1 MTTASAS
8 ARVGSAPAATSTPPA
23 SGPPWRR
30 WANPR
35 NPILAAT
42 AVAFVLHMVWALFLA
57 TEGGDL
63 AAQAAWT
70 HFVGNYPWAAYN
82 LSWYGGIHVASYS
95 VISPFLMAWFGIRT
109 VAVISGTLSATLA
122 ATMLVRFRAP
132 VALPAAVWAAFA
144 ISCNSASGRTTFG
157 LGLLFALAAVMCAFT
172 SRGTPF
178 LRASGMVG
186 FGLLATFASPVAGL
200 FLLVVGAAMFL
211 TGRRRAGVAI
221 CLGMPLVVGTTTLL
235 FPFTGVQPISLAA
248 IVLPAIASVVAVLV
262 CAPKDWRLIRVGA
275 GVYLAGILLTWLIPS
290 PVGSNVERMSLVFGG
305 VFLLC
310 AVGRVT
316 DWRRIVVLSL
326 AFIVT
331 GVWQV
336 VKPMD
341 DLIHTTPAAEA
352 AARSRDLIA
361 QLRERG
367 ADKGRVEVVPLRSH
381 WEAAGLSRQV
391 ILARGWNR
399 QVDAERNALFYQ
411 KTLTA
416 ADYRDW
422 LRKWA
427 VHYVV
432 LPEQEIDWSSHN
444 EDVLVRTGQ
453 PYLTEVWSDANWRLF
468 KVADPAPLV
477 AAPATVHR
485 FRPDKVVVNA
495 PAAGTYLV
503 RVAYSPWLSVHG
515 PGKGACLA
523 DTTSGPNKDFVQ
535 MKVPGPGRYTVG
547 ARYELPRG
555 TPCE

>member
-1 MTTASAS
+1 M
-8 ARVGSAPAATSTPPA
+8 
-23 SGPPWRR
+23 
-30 WANPR
+30 NPR
-35 NPILAAT
+35 NPIVAAT
-42 AVAFVLHMVWALFLA
+42 VVAFVLHMVWALFLA

-63 AAQAAWT
+63 SAQAAWT
-70 HFVGNYPWAAYN
+70 HFVGHYPWAAYN
-82 LSWYGGIHVASYS
+82 LGWYGGIHVASYS

-122 ATMLVRFRAP
+122 AMMLVRFRAP

-157 LGLLFALAAVMCAFT
+157 LGLLFALGAVMCAFT
-172 SRGTPF
+172 ARGTPF

-211 TGRRRAGVAI
+211 TGRRRAGIAI

-248 IVLPAIASVVAVLV
+248 IVLPAIASVVALLI
-262 CAPKDWRLIRVGA
+262 CAPRDWRIIRIGA
-275 GVYLAGILLTWLIPS
+275 AVYLLGIALTWLIPT

-305 VFLLC
+305 AILLS

-316 DWRRIVVLSL
+316 DWRRLVVLSL

-352 AARSRDLIA
+352 AAQSRDLIT
-361 QLRERG
+361 QLHERG
-367 ADKGRVEVVPLRSH
+367 ADRGRVEVVPLRSH
-381 WEAAGLSRQV
+381 WEASGLSRQV

-399 QVDAERNALFYQ
+399 QVDAERNALFYE
-411 KTLTA
+411 KTLSPEA
-416 ADYRDW
+416 YRDW
-422 LRKWA
+422 LHKWA
-427 VHYVV
+427 VRYVV

-444 EDVLVRTGQ
+444 EDVLVRAGQ
-453 PYLTEVWSDANWRLF
+453 PYLTEVWRDANWRLF
-468 KVADPAPLV
+468 QVTDPVPLV
-477 AAPATVHR
+477 QSPAYVQT

-495 PAAGTYLV
+495 PAGGTYLL
-503 RVAYSPWLSVHG
+503 RIAHSPWLSVKG
-515 PGKGACLA
+515 PGSGACLSHIK
-523 DTTSGPNKDFVQ
+523 TGPDKDFVEL
-535 MKVPGPGRYTVG
+535 KLPTAGRYTVG

-555 TPCE
+555 TACK

>member
-8 ARVGSAPAATSTPPA
+8 ARVGSAPAAPSSSPDP
-23 SGPPWRR
+23 GPRWRR

-35 NPILAAT
+35 NPVVAAT

-70 HFVGNYPWAAYN
+70 HFVGHYPWAAYN
-82 LSWYGGIHVASYS
+82 LAWYGGIHVASYS

-109 VAVISGTLSATLA
+109 VAVISGTLSATLTA
-122 ATMLVRFRAP
+122 MMLVRFRAP

-157 LGLLFALAAVMCAFT
+157 LGLLFALGAVMCAFT
-172 SRGTPF
+172 PRGTPF

-200 FLLVVGAAMFL
+200 FLLVIGAAMFL
-211 TGRRRAGVAI
+211 TGRRRAGIAI

-248 IVLPAIASVVAVLV
+248 IVLPALASVVAVLV
-262 CAPKDWRLIRVGA
+262 CAPKDWKLIRIGA
-275 GVYLAGILLTWLIPS
+275 GVYLIGITLTWLIPS

-316 DWRRIVVLSL
+316 DWRRLTALSL
-326 AFIVT
+326 AFVVT

-352 AARSRDLIA
+352 ASQSRALIA
-361 QLRERG
+361 QLKQRG
-367 ADKGRVEVVPLRSH
+367 ADRGRVEVVPLRSH

-399 QVDAERNALFYQ
+399 QVDAERNALFYE

-416 ADYRDW
+416 DAYRDW
-422 LRKWA
+422 LHKWA
-427 VHYVV
+427 IHYVV

-444 EDVLVRTGQ
+444 EDVLVRAGQ
-453 PYLTEVWSDANWRLF
+453 PYLTEVWRDANWRLF
-468 KVADPAPLV
+468 QVTDPVPLV
-477 AAPATVHR
+477 QNPASVHR
-485 FRPDKVVVNA
+485 FRPDRVVVNA
-495 PAAGTYLV
+495 PAGGTYLL
-503 RVAYSPWLSVHG
+503 RIAYSPWLGVQG
-515 PGKGACLA
+515 PGKGACVA
-523 DTTSGPNKDFVQ
+523 QVKTGPDKDFVEL
-535 MKVPGPGRYTVG
+535 KLPASGRYTVG

-555 TPCE
+555 TPCK

>member
-1 MTTASAS
+1 M
-8 ARVGSAPAATSTPPA
+8 GSAPAAPSTPPVL
-23 SGPPWRR
+23 GPRWRR

-35 NPILAAT
+35 NPVTAAT
-42 AVAFVLHMVWALFLA
+42 VVAFVLHMVWALFLA

-63 AAQAAWT
+63 SAQAAWT
-70 HFVGNYPWAAYN
+70 HFVGHYPWAAYN
-82 LSWYGGIHVASYS
+82 LGWYGGIHVASYS

-122 ATMLVRFRAP
+122 AMMLVRFRAP

-157 LGLLFALAAVMCAFT
+157 LGLLFALGAVMCAFT
-172 SRGTPF
+172 ARGTPF

-211 TGRRRAGVAI
+211 TGRRRAGIAI

-248 IVLPAIASVVAVLV
+248 IVLPAIASVVALLV

-275 GVYLAGILLTWLIPS
+275 AVYLLGITLTWLIPT

-316 DWRRIVVLSL
+316 DWRRLTVLSL
-326 AFIVT
+326 AFVVT

-352 AARSRDLIA
+352 ASRSRGLIT
-361 QLRERG
+361 QLHERG
-367 ADKGRVEVVPLRSH
+367 ADRGRVEVVPLRSH
-381 WEAAGLSRQV
+381 WEASGLSRQV

-399 QVDAERNALFYQ
+399 QVDAERNALFYE
-411 KTLTA
+411 KTLPPDA
-416 ADYRDW
+416 YRDW
-422 LRKWA
+422 LHKWS
-427 VHYVV
+427 VRYVV

-444 EDVLVRTGQ
+444 EEVLVRAGQ
-453 PYLTEVWSDANWRLF
+453 PFLTEVWRDANWRLF
-468 KVADPAPLV
+468 QVADPVPLV
-477 AAPATVHR
+477 QSPAYVER
-485 FRPDKVVVNA
+485 FRPDKVTVNA
-495 PAAGTYLV
+495 PAGGTYLL
-503 RVAYSPWLSVHG
+503 RIAHSPWLGVKG
-515 PGKGACLA
+515 PGKGACLSQIR
-523 DTTSGPNKDFVQ
+523 TGPNKDFVELTLPA
-535 MKVPGPGRYTVG
+535 PGTYTVG

-555 TPCE
+555 TPCK

>member
-8 ARVGSAPAATSTPPA
+8 ARVGSAPAAPTAPPA
-23 SGPPWRR
+23 SGPRWRR

-35 NPILAAT
+35 NPVVAAT

-63 AAQAAWT
+63 SAQAAWT
-70 HFVGNYPWAAYN
+70 HFVGHYPWAAYN

-122 ATMLVRFRAP
+122 ALMLVRFRAP

-172 SRGTPF
+172 GRGTPF

-211 TGRRRAGVAI
+211 TGRRRAGIAI

-235 FPFTGVQPISLAA
+235 FPFTGVQPISLTA
-248 IVLPAIASVVAVLV
+248 IVLPAIASVAAMLV
-262 CAPKDWRLIRVGA
+262 CAPKDWRLIRIGA
-275 GVYLAGILLTWLIPS
+275 AVYLLGIALTWLVPS
-290 PVGSNVERMSLVFGG
+290 PVGSNVERLSLVFGG

-316 DWRRIVVLSL
+316 DRRRLAVLCA

-341 DLIHTTPAAEA
+341 DLIHTTPAATA
-352 AARSRDLIA
+352 ADQSRALIA
-361 QLRERG
+361 QLKQRG
-367 ADKGRVEVVPLRSH
+367 AGRGRVEVVPLRSH
-381 WEAAGLSRQV
+381 WEASGLSRQV

-399 QVDAERNALFYQ
+399 QVDAERNALFYE
-411 KTLTA
+411 KTLTPDA
-416 ADYRDW
+416 YRDW
-422 LRKWA
+422 LHKWA

-444 EDVLVRTGQ
+444 EDVLVRGGQ
-453 PYLTEVWSDANWRLF
+453 PYLTEVWRDPHWRLYQ
-468 KVADPAPLV
+468 VTDPTPLV
-477 AAPATVHR
+477 AAPASVHR
-485 FRPDKVVVNA
+485 FRPDKVIVNA

-523 DTTSGPNKDFVQ
+523 SPKTGPDKDFVQ
-535 MKVPGPGRYTVG
+535 MKVPAPGRYTVG
-547 ARYELPRG
+547 ARYGLPRG
-555 TPCE
+555 TPCS